1 MSAADLS
8 ARILGEHNDMTRSEV
23 ALEVDRRHGAMQ
35 E

>member
-8 ARILGEHNDMTRSEV
+8 ARILGEHNDMTRREV
-23 ALEVDRRHGAMQ
+23 AQEVGRRRGAVQ

>member
-1 MSAADLS
+1 MS

-23 ALEVDRRHGAMQ
+23 AQEVDRRRGGLQ

>member
-8 ARILGEHNDMTRSEV
+8 ARTLGEHNDMTRSEV
-23 ALEVDRRHGAMQ
+23 AQEVDRRRAMQ